1 MDKEWKRYALHT
13 CAQKEDSVHHILVD
27 RGFRTFFPHTLNWSR
42 SKTKSKLLVRP
53 YFPQYLF
60 VGFRDCEPKRF
71 DLVNMT
77 PKVRGLV
84 HAPGGE
90 PFPMPWPVMR
100 ELMRRTDGSGLICKG
115 EEQIRPRFEGKT
127 GDRIRI
133 GENTAFFGLLA
144 EVAKIDKSG
153 RLVAELKACGRV
165 VRLSLNAAAVAE
177 IIPKHQSAATVLRH

>member
-1 MDKEWKRYALHT
+1 MDKEWKWYALHT
-13 CAQKEDSVHHILVD
+13 YAQKEKSVD
-27 RGFRTFFPHTLNWSR
+27 RILSDRRFRTFFPHTSNWIATSNG
-42 SKTKSKLLVRP
+42 KSKLVIRP

-77 PKVRGLV
+77 PGVRGLV

-100 ELMRRTDGSGLICKG
+100 ELMKRSDSYGLIWKG
-115 EEQIRPRFEGKT
+115 EEHIRPRFEGRI
-127 GDRIRI
+127 GDRVRLRD
-133 GENTAFFGLLA
+133 NTAFFGLLT

-153 RLVAELKACGRV
+153 KLVAELEACGRV
-165 VRLSLNAAAVAE
+165 VRVSLNADVAE
-177 IIPKHQSAATVLRH
+177 IIPKQSAA